1 MAIILVTIMRN
12 SIYIFSDRMVACRGL
27 AIQVTEV
34 SIHLISVTAEKLLCT
49 ELSTAVAVREI
60 NAKGS
65 SNI

>member
-1 MAIILVTIMRN
+1 
-12 SIYIFSDRMVACRGL
+12 MVACRGL

-60 NAKGS
+60 NAKV
-65 SNI
+65 IRMVR